1 MFVYVLSDMQ
11 IPYNYKIVPFY
22 SFYIEKPEYAFD
34 FAFVYQ
40 ISRFFRFDR
49 KAKLFA
55 DESVFLARIM
65 MRKGTEKG
73 ALFRL
78 LLFLLYRC
86 QLPFKHRQYP
96 LSHLPQHPCI
106 VERHRIDCLDP
117 ETLFLLYIPAVHYEI
132 RESPRRPIQHL
143 GQCCLPV
150 FDTVDGYDLQVYPW
164 PSMCTLN
171 CFPEN
176 TI

>member
-1 MFVYVLSDMQ
+1 MYVLSDMQ

-40 ISRFFRFDR
+40 ISRFFRFER

-78 LLFLLYRC
+78 LLFLLHGR
-86 QLPFKHRQYP
+86 QLPDKDGKHL
-96 LSHLPQHPCI
+96 LSRLFQHPLVIECT
-106 VERHRIDCLDP
+106 VPDP
-117 ETLFLLYIPAVHYEI
+117 LYPKALILLCVSAPQQQDGLQPYLRLFVQ
-132 RESPRRPIQHL
+132 RF
-143 GQCCLPV
+143 GQCRLPV
-150 FDTVDGYDLQVYPW
+150 FDTVHHDGFAVQV
-164 PSMCTLN
+164 
-171 CFPEN
+171 
-176 TI
+176 